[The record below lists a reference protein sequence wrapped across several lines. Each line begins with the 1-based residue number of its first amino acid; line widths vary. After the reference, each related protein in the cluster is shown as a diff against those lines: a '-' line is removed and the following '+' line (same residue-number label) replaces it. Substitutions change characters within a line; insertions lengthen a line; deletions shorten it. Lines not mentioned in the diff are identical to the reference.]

1 MKDGTPTILYTKET
15 REYARHV
22 RYWRDVRD
30 SRVSLFSCLS
40 RINHVTRVCATSGE
54 RQGQRPF
61 AHVKRVT
68 LQVITLSPSWLASS
82 RRYVIY
88 RGGPRNFQQASCD
101 GSSTCNCLPTSRG
114 NHRSNFPFSKRN
126 ADSLYQ
132 LLESKSTTPM
142 PSGRPVRSLQL
153 VQRLAHSL

>member
-1 MKDGTPTILYTKET
+1 M
-15 REYARHV
+15 YARHV
-22 RYWRDVRD
+22 RHQRDVRD
-30 SRVSLFSCLS
+30 SLVSRFSSLS
-40 RINHVTRVCATSGE
+40 RMYNVARVCATSGE
-54 RQGQRPF
+54 CQGSTAF

-82 RRYVIY
+82 RCYVIY

-101 GSSTCNCLPTSRG
+101 GSSTCDCLPTSRG

-132 LLESKSTTPM
+132 LFESKSATPM
-142 PSGRPVRSLQL
+142 PGGRPIWSLQ
-153 VQRLAHSL
+153 VMQRLAHSL

>member
-1 MKDGTPTILYTKET
+1 MRNGTPTILHTKET

-30 SRVSLFSCLS
+30 SRASLFSCLS

-68 LQVITLSPSWLASS
+68 LQVITLLRGHSQPSM
-82 RRYVIY
+82 
-88 RGGPRNFQQASCD
+88 
-101 GSSTCNCLPTSRG
+101 
-114 NHRSNFPFSKRN
+114 
-126 ADSLYQ
+126 
-132 LLESKSTTPM
+132 SKS
-142 PSGRPVRSLQL
+142 
-153 VQRLAHSL
+153 